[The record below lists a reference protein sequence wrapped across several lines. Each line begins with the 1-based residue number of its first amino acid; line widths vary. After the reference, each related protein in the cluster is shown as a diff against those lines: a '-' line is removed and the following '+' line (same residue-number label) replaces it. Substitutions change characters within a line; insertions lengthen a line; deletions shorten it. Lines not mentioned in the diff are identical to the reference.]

1 MYFRKKMVTIFFSLC
16 YHINFKIVIV
26 FGYILINLETWRMF
40 FWWKMSPNSQIIL
53 TQDNVS
59 WKMLHRLID
68 NERNISS
75 LYEVCEIMSQN
86 RNNAAKS
93 VPLYLTQK
101 KLCSNKTCYHLSFQP
116 RRQRTQKNVIDN
128 LIITFIDWIRKPSPN
143 E

>member
-1 MYFRKKMVTIFFSLC
+1 
-16 YHINFKIVIV
+16 
-26 FGYILINLETWRMF
+26 MF

-101 KLCSNKTCYHLSFQP
+101 KLCSNKTCLSFLSSAQEAEKA
-116 RRQRTQKNVIDN
+116 KNVIDN